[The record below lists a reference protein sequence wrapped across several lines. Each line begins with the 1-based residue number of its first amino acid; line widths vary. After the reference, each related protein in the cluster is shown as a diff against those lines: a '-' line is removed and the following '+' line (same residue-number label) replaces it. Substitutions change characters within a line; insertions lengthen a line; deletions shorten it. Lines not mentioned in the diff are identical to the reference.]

1 MLEALITS
9 KTRIKLLLKFFI
21 NSDSSAHLRSL
32 AKEMNENTN
41 SVRIELNKM
50 SEAGLLISH
59 NEGKTIQY
67 AANDKHPLFPELK
80 SLVRKYLGLDKLVE
94 QLVRRLGDVRYAFI
108 VGDYAQGK
116 DSGTIDLL
124 IVGNV
129 DITMLN
135 YLVGKTESVIHRK
148 VKTEVM
154 NLDQYNKTKPS
165 LNKSQ
170 TLLIW
175 SDDSVM

>member
-1 MLEALITS
+1 M
-9 KTRIKLLLKFFI
+9 KFFI

-32 AKEMNENTN
+32 AKEMNESTN
-41 SVRIELNKM
+41 SVRLELNKM

-116 DSGTIDLL
+116 DSGTIHLL

-129 DITMLN
+129 DTTMLT
-135 YLVGKTESVIHRK
+135 YLVAKTESVIHRR

-154 NLDQYNKTKPS
+154 SYDYYIKTKAS
-165 LNKSQ
+165 FNKSQ